1 MTRRPVTTVWL
12 LCAWLLANGGFTV
25 AAVAQTPGPE
35 PGGAPPGIGR
45 RGPHRPPPIEHV
57 LERHAGELGLDAD
70 TRAAIREIATKA
82 RQDERPASD
91 QLRALHEQLR
101 KLLGGDSPK
110 LDDVM
115 QWADRIGAAETEL
128 KKSRLRTMLEIRT
141 LLTPEQRQK
150 LVEIFEERRGRR
162 KGFEAE
168 PPSPPPEM
176 PGSDSEAEG
185 QGEP

>member
-1 MTRRPVTTVWL
+1 MTRRPVTTVWI
-12 LCAWLLANGGFTV
+12 LCAWLLASGGFTV

-35 PGGAPPGIGR
+35 PGGGPSGIGW
-45 RGPHRPPPIEHV
+45 RGPHGPPPIERV
-57 LERHAGELGLDAD
+57 LERHADELGLDAD
-70 TRAAIREIATKA
+70 TRVAIREIATKA
-82 RQDERPASD
+82 RQDERPASER
-91 QLRALHEQLR
+91 LRALHEQLR

-115 QWADRIGAAETEL
+115 QWADRIGAAETQL

-162 KGFEAE
+162 KGFEGE
-168 PPSPPPEM
+168 RPPSEI
-176 PGSDSEAEG
+176 PGSDSQAEG

>member
-1 MTRRPVTTVWL
+1 M
-12 LCAWLLANGGFTV
+12 
-25 AAVAQTPGPE
+25 GP
-35 PGGAPPGIGR
+35 
-45 RGPHRPPPIEHV
+45 RGPHGPPPIEHV

-70 TRAAIREIATKA
+70 TRAAIRAIAAKA
-82 RQDERPASD
+82 RLDERPASEE
-91 QLRALHEQLR
+91 LRTLHEQMR
-101 KLLGGDSPK
+101 TLLEGDSPK

-150 LVEIFEERRGRR
+150 LVKIFEERRGRR
-162 KGFEAE
+162 KGFEGE
-168 PPSPPPEM
+168 RPPSEI
-176 PGSDSEAEG
+176 PGSDSQAEG

>member
-1 MTRRPVTTVWL
+1 MTRRFAKTAWL
-12 LCAWLLANGGFTV
+12 LCASLLASGGLAI
-25 AAVAQTPGPE
+25 AAVAQPPGPE
-35 PGGAPPGIGR
+35 PGGGPSDSGR
-45 RGPHRPPPIEHV
+45 RGPHGPPPIERV
-57 LERHAGELGLDAD
+57 LERHADELGLDAD
-70 TRAAIREIATKA
+70 TRVAIREIAIKA
-82 RQDERPASD
+82 RQDERPASER
-91 QLRALHEQLR
+91 LRALHEQLR

-168 PPSPPPEM
+168 PPPPEM